1 VLETEASKCL
11 QVKNVYK
18 HKSFYDLVKNRK
30 SIRSY
35 KEDLIDAETL
45 DRIIEAGLHAP
56 SGKNEQNWRF
66 IVLSG
71 QKKEDYLQFS
81 QKAWLKQK
89 DILKDKLKPSLYKFT
104 ERFFYTL
111 GGAPVVVL
119 CYSASNSNF
128 VEFTNVGS
136 VFMAMQNIMLSA
148 TIEGLGS
155 CSMGAPLI
163 FKNEIDKFIG
173 KEYFEEEEKKSL
185 ELVGTIVLGWPG
197 HNPPKGERK
206 KDFRV
211 RKISS

>member
-1 VLETEASKCL
+1 MLETKASKRL

-30 SIRSY
+30 SIRFY
-35 KEDLIDAETL
+35 KKDPIDAESL
-45 DRIIEAGLHAP
+45 DRVIEAGLHAP
-56 SGKNEQNWRF
+56 SGKNEQKGRF

-71 QKKEDYLQFS
+71 KKKENYLQFC
-81 QKAWLKQK
+81 QKAWLRQK

-104 ERFFYTL
+104 ERFFFTL

-136 VFMAMQNIMLSA
+136 VFMAMQNIMLAA

-155 CSMGAPLI
+155 CSMGAPLS
-163 FKNEIDKFIG
+163 FKNEIDEFIG
-173 KEYFEEEEKKSL
+173 KKYFEEEEKKTL

-197 HNPPKGERK
+197 HNPPEGRK
-206 KDFRV
+206 KKRL
-211 RKISS
+211 

>member
-1 VLETEASKCL
+1 MHN
-11 QVKNVYK
+11 QD
-18 HKSFYDLVKNRK
+18 SFYDLVKSRR
-30 SIRSY
+30 SIRLY
-35 KEDLIDAETL
+35 EQKPIDSESL
-45 DRIIEAGLHAP
+45 DRVIEAGLYAP

-71 QKKEDYLQFS
+71 EKKEEYLEFC

-89 DILKDKLKPSLYKFT
+89 DVLKDKLKPSLYEFT

-136 VFMAMQNIMLSA
+136 VFMAMQNIMLAA

-155 CSMGAPLI
+155 CSMGAPLT
-163 FKNEIDKFIG
+163 FKKEIDEFIG
-173 KEYFEEEEKKSL
+173 KKYFEEEEKKTL
-185 ELVGTIVLGWPG
+185 DLVGTIVLGWPA
-197 HNPPKGERK
+197 HEPPKAERK
-206 KDFRV
+206 RDFRV
-211 RKISS
+211 RKLNS